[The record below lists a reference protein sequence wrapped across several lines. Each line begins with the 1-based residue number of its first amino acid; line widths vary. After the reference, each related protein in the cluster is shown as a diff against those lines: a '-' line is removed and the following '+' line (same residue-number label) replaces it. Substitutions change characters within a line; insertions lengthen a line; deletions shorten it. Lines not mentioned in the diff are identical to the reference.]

1 MKNESQT
8 LGFVIAAASL
18 ALAALYFVSTANPK
32 TAMVLMAFA
41 LLSFVVAMLEPG
53 KGPRVEF
60 DADGVYDPR
69 LGIGKI
75 YWKEVSEFYI
85 ADGAGN
91 RFLCLEVNR
100 PERFMK
106 HADRMLKARMQLN
119 RSLGFKRINVD
130 VRHINMSVQDLHRR
144 IEHRIESAQSQNHRA
159 I

>member
-8 LGFVIAAASL
+8 LGFIIVSASL
-18 ALAALYFVSTANPK
+18 ALASIYFLTVSNPK
-32 TAMVLMAFA
+32 TAMVLMAFSI
-41 LLSFVVAMLEPG
+41 LSFVVAMLEP
-53 KGPRVEF
+53 KRGPRVEF

-100 PERFMK
+100 PERFVT
-106 HADRMLKARMQLN
+106 HVDRSVKMRMQLN
-119 RSLGFKRINVD
+119 HTLGFKRINVD
-130 VRHINMSVQDLHRR
+130 VRHINMTVQDLHRR
-144 IEHRIESAQSQNHRA
+144 IEHRIQSAQRDRA
-159 I
+159 M